1 MFPVSSFPVE
11 KNNLV
16 VQNNTTHFTEK
27 NTNCLFERM
36 KNVYK
41 INVKKYFYLWL
52 SIQHPYLLNIIIFS
66 HEF

>member
-1 MFPVSSFPVE
+1 MFPMSSFPVE

-41 INVKKYFYLWL
+41 INIKKYFCL
-52 SIQHPYLLNIIIFS
+52 
-66 HEF
+66 